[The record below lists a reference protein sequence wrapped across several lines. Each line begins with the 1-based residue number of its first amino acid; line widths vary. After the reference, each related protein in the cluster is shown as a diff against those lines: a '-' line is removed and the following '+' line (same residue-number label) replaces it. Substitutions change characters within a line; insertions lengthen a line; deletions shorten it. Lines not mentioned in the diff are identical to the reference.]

1 MAETSWTGFFLR
13 SIVVYVGWMEEF
25 GGFIDN
31 DIRNSSFE
39 RGTKEVV

>member
-13 SIVVYVGWMEEF
+13 SIVVYVGWMEF